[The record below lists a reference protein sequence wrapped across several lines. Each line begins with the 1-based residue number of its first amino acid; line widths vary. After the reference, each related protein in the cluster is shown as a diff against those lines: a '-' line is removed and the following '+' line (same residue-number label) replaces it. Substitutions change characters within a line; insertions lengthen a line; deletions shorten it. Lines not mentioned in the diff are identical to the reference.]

1 MLKLNPTA
9 KRQWQ
14 HTMIVVATILAA
26 SLFGVNA
33 LQPFAAA
40 ANLETDAKAENG
52 EGGVRVKDVKSS
64 QLIFKNSK
72 NSKNSKSSKSSK
84 FSGSSSLVDIMSG
97 RQYVSHFNFFCIFTL
112 L

>member
-1 MLKLNPTA
+1 MMLKLNPTA

-72 NSKNSKSSKSSK
+72 NSKNSKSSKV
-84 FSGSSSLVDIMSG
+84 SGSSSLVDIMSG

>member
-72 NSKNSKSSKSSK
+72 NSKNSKSS
-84 FSGSSSLVDIMSG
+84 GSSSLIDIMSG

>member
-72 NSKNSKSSKSSK
+72 NSKSSKSSK